1 MFQRYS
7 LVHDHPC
14 SYQIFVV
21 IELAPEYFVQCL
33 FSCIF
38 SRLVVWDSGTSTDAV
53 LFLVHNQ
60 SATLSIKCIS
70 EGLNLSPNDKQ
81 VLRLLK
87 IDISFPLH

>member
-1 MFQRYS
+1 MIYCINELQSITSFLEKLCLTNTQSSELMFQRYS

-53 LFLVHNQ
+53 LF
-60 SATLSIKCIS
+60 
-70 EGLNLSPNDKQ
+70 
-81 VLRLLK
+81 
-87 IDISFPLH
+87 